1 VFHPGQEIKGA
12 KDEFC
17 GIRSLPGDAKM
28 LDQDQR
34 SKSAKGEEIIAY
46 SITKRTFNL
55 RHVGMFGL
63 RLSVSV
69 KDLGASRSAESF
81 DH

>member
-1 VFHPGQEIKGA
+1 
-12 KDEFC
+12 
-17 GIRSLPGDAKM
+17 M